1 MSEYRGDHEVH
12 GESPFVVWG
21 TALLKEPDAT
31 LDRILSGVG
40 GRGSQQRAEP
50 DDFLADLLA
59 NPDHQDIR
67 TQLTDHLDRALLRW
81 IEARS
86 EWSPRCIVAFGPR
99 AYAAQM
105 ADALAVAARLSLKTT
120 AGELMGNHVV
130 WDDRFHVLRRP
141 GDIDLLREFDMVLA
155 LHQTDVRFVPRWFA
169 ACDEAAWGSPYWQ
182 TRLST
187 GFLGLRKLPTTSGT
201 EPEMMQATALARFG
215 ALALSRGMK
224 SDLVERTFRQ
234 RAAAMTT
241 LYPRHVEYWRRLWAA
256 VLADLRR
263 PFDRHVATLS
273 SWLDDAS
280 GTAGARATERT
291 MQPQPSDLRA
301 ALPERWRLQWLE
313 QDLDETPHLVPAL
326 FGKVHELIS
335 DHWRYAFA
343 SGESHYAVR
352 TTVNLCNRVL
362 RYGVDESPVEQLHP
376 WALQAVEA
384 EPEDPY
390 TWDLWAKVL
399 SLLGQIDAALA
410 VRWESIRRF
419 PENSVL
425 RNSLAYLLAKQ
436 DRMAL
441 AEHLLRETME
451 DFHDDP
457 FCRSILANLLIRT
470 EREETAEHVLTETM
484 RRLPHDTVSRHTL
497 TSMLWRQRRRGEA
510 ETVME
515 ALHALAPDDAHV
527 RRLAVRIREQRQISA
542 EFAESELNS
551 IYDNAGI
558 RQDLGVW
565 VAHGTERQTSWP
577 WRSESGPAAD
587 ETGIVGDGSIV
598 ATYLS
603 RLEYRTGLLERF
615 FASSDNGTGEPRSA
629 VAYDDGTSELALV
642 AAHRAGL
649 LDGADRR
656 KKLHTWIEA
665 HPSSYSVRLLLVW
678 RGTKSSGPDSAA
690 LSAIEREFPEHR
702 EWNERLSYGF
712 KLRDDHGGLPRQVIS
727 DGPVLGSD
735 SWASRL
741 VAVYPNLMTQQDDA
755 PAPFDSAAWRRLME
769 DIAFAG
775 AERALPSIAP
785 RYQGSP

>member
-21 TALLKEPDAT
+21 AALLKEPDAT

-59 NPDHQDIR
+59 NPDHQEIR

-81 IEARS
+81 IEVRS

-120 AGELMGNHVV
+120 AGELMRNHVV

-187 GFLGLRKLPTTSGT
+187 GSLGLRKLPTTSGA

-256 VLADLRR
+256 VLAELRR
-263 PFDRHVATLS
+263 PFDRDVAMLS

-280 GTAGARATERT
+280 GTAGARATERI
-291 MQPQPSDLRA
+291 MQPRASDLRA
-301 ALPERWRLQWLE
+301 ALPERGRLQWLE
-313 QDLDETPHLVPAL
+313 QDLYETPHLDPAL

-384 EPEDPY
+384 EPENSY
-390 TWDLWAKVL
+390 TW
-399 SLLGQIDAALA
+399 
-410 VRWESIRRF
+410 
-419 PENSVL
+419 
-425 RNSLAYLLAKQ
+425 
-436 DRMAL
+436 
-441 AEHLLRETME
+441 
-451 DFHDDP
+451 
-457 FCRSILANLLIRT
+457 
-470 EREETAEHVLTETM
+470 
-484 RRLPHDTVSRHTL
+484 
-497 TSMLWRQRRRGEA
+497 
-510 ETVME
+510 
-515 ALHALAPDDAHV
+515 
-527 RRLAVRIREQRQISA
+527 
-542 EFAESELNS
+542 EFAESELKS

-565 VAHGTERQTSWP
+565 VAPGTERQTSLP

-587 ETGIVGDGSIV
+587 ETGSVGDGSIV

-615 FASSDNGTGEPRSA
+615 FASSDNGTGEPHSA

-678 RGTKSSGPDSAA
+678 RGTESSGPDSAA
-690 LSAIEREFPEHR
+690 LSAIETEFPEHR

-712 KLRDDHGGLPRQVIS
+712 NSRDEHGGLPRNVIR
-727 DGPVLGSD
+727 DGPVPGSD

-741 VAVYPNLMTQQDDA
+741 AAVYCGN
-755 PAPFDSAAWRRLME
+755 
-769 DIAFAG
+769 
-775 AERALPSIAP
+775 RAHRTEA
-785 RYQGSP
+785 

>member
-21 TALLKEPDAT
+21 AALLKEPDAT
-31 LDRILSGVG
+31 LDRMLSGIG

-59 NPDHQDIR
+59 NPDHQEIR

-81 IEARS
+81 IEVRS

-105 ADALAVAARLSLKTT
+105 ADALAVAARLSLKAT

-130 WDDRFHVLRRP
+130 WDDRFQALRRP

-155 LHQTDVRFVPRWFA
+155 LHQTDLRFVPRWFA

-182 TRLST
+182 TRLSAS
-187 GFLGLRKLPTTSGT
+187 FLGLRKLPTTSGT

-241 LYPRHVEYWRRLWAA
+241 LYPRHVEYWQRLWDA
-256 VLADLRR
+256 VLAGLRR
-263 PFDRHVATLS
+263 PFDRDVAMLR

-280 GTAGARATERT
+280 VTAGARATERIK
-291 MQPQPSDLRA
+291 QPRASDFRA
-301 ALPERWRLQWLE
+301 APPERWRLQWLE
-313 QDLDETPHLVPAL
+313 QDLDETPHLDPAL

-362 RYGVDESPVEQLHP
+362 WYGVDESPVEQLHP

-384 EPEDPY
+384 EPEDSY

-436 DRMAL
+436 DRTAL
-441 AEHLLRETME
+441 AEHLLRETMK

-470 EREETAEHVLTETM
+470 EREETAEHLLTETM

-510 ETVME
+510 KTVME

-527 RRLAVRIREQRQISA
+527 RRLAVCIRDQRQISA
-542 EFAESELNS
+542 KFAESELKS

-558 RQDLGVW
+558 RQDPGVW
-565 VAHGTERQTSWP
+565 GVHRTELRTSWP

-587 ETGIVGDGSIV
+587 ETGIGGDESMV

-629 VAYDDGTSELALV
+629 VAYDELSSELALV

-656 KKLHTWIEA
+656 KELHTWIEA

-678 RGTKSSGPDSAA
+678 RGTESSGPDSAA

-712 KLRDDHGGLPRQVIS
+712 NSRDEDGGLPRKVIS

-735 SWASRL
+735 LWASRL
-741 VAVYPNLMTQQDDA
+741 VAVYPSLVTQQDDV
-755 PAPFDSAAWRRLME
+755 PARFDSAAWRRLME

-785 RYQGSP
+785 RY

>member
-1 MSEYRGDHEVH
+1 MAGNSDSINSDLWYRLCLMSEYRGDHEVH

-21 TALLKEPDAT
+21 AALLKEPDAT

-59 NPDHQDIR
+59 NPDHQEIR

-81 IEARS
+81 IEVRS

-120 AGELMGNHVV
+120 AGELMRNHVV

-263 PFDRHVATLS
+263 PFDRHVAMLN

-280 GTAGARATERT
+280 GTAGARATERI
-291 MQPQPSDLRA
+291 MQPRASNLRA

-313 QDLDETPHLVPAL
+313 QDDLYETPHLDPAL

-335 DHWRYAFA
+335 DRWRYAFA

-362 RYGVDESPVEQLHP
+362 WYGVDESPVEQLHP

-384 EPEDPY
+384 EPENSC
-390 TWDLWAKVL
+390 TW
-399 SLLGQIDAALA
+399 
-410 VRWESIRRF
+410 
-419 PENSVL
+419 
-425 RNSLAYLLAKQ
+425 
-436 DRMAL
+436 
-441 AEHLLRETME
+441 
-451 DFHDDP
+451 
-457 FCRSILANLLIRT
+457 
-470 EREETAEHVLTETM
+470 
-484 RRLPHDTVSRHTL
+484 
-497 TSMLWRQRRRGEA
+497 
-510 ETVME
+510 
-515 ALHALAPDDAHV
+515 
-527 RRLAVRIREQRQISA
+527 
-542 EFAESELNS
+542 EFAESELKS

-565 VAHGTERQTSWP
+565 LAPGTERQTSLP
-577 WRSESGPAAD
+577 WRSESGPAAY

-712 KLRDDHGGLPRQVIS
+712 NSRDQHGGLPRKVIR
-727 DGPVLGSD
+727 DGPVPGSD

-741 VAVYPNLMTQQDDA
+741 VAVYPSLKTQQDDA
-755 PAPFDSAAWRRLME
+755 PARFDSAAWRRLME

-775 AERALPSIAP
+775 AERALPSTAP
-785 RYQGSP
+785 GYEGSP